1 MISSAFF
8 KFFFLTKQQKEVFS
22 VLFEDFFNVYLQVR
36 NYLTAIFLP
45 LRM

>member
-8 KFFFLTKQQKEVFS
+8 KFFFLTKQQKEHFS
-22 VLFEDFFNVYLQVR
+22 VLFEDFLMYILQIR